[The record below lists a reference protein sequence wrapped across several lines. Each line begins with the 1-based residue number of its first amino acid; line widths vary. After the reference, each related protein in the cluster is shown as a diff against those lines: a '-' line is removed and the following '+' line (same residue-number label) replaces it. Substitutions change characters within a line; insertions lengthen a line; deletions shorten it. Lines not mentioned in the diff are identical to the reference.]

1 MRKNIKKSLL
11 SWLLVFSMVLPLMSS
26 IIYTQAE
33 EGDIKDYD
41 SMTMEEI
48 LASDESLTWVI
59 TGDSITHNGG
69 WTAGLNSYGEWMEQ
83 YLYDSGRGDDSVML
97 TGWGGAA
104 TDDFQ
109 TLDYTN
115 SGQGTKADP
124 GMGIENFVTKYN
136 PDVITIKLGMN
147 DRYITKATFRQVFNL

>member
-1 MRKNIKKSLL
+1 MKKSIGKSIL
-11 SWLLVFSMVLPLMSS
+11 SCLLVVSM
-26 IIYTQAE
+26 IIPSLSYVIHTQAAD
-33 EGDIKDYD
+33 GDIKDYD
-41 SMTMEEI
+41 AMTMEQI

-109 TLDYTN
+109 TAANTN

-124 GMGIENFVTKYN
+124 GMGIENFITKYN

-147 DRYITKATFRQVFNL
+147 DRYIAKATFIK